1 MAPFVPTAAGE
12 SPTPHQQYKRFTM
25 RRCFAFII
33 FAFAVLILATPSHAH
48 TRPHHHDGFHRHSH
62 AVERGLKTTH
72 HKQHRRHVKSRSRS
86 ERQDAR
92 DQVRSAQTVAHPGG
106 CPSTSFCG
114 CGVALHVFGHHVRR
128 LWLASNWLSFPRANP
143 APGMVAV
150 RRGHVFAII
159 ETKGHGKVLAYDPNS
174 GRHRTRIHLRSLAG
188 FKVVN
193 PHGGT
198 RYAQASRGMS

>member
-1 MAPFVPTAAGE
+1 
-12 SPTPHQQYKRFTM
+12 M
-25 RRCFAFII
+25 RRCFAFVL
-33 FAFAVLILATPSHAH
+33 FASAVLILATPSHAR
-48 TRPHHHDGFHRHSH
+48 TRHHHHDGYRGHSH
-62 AVERGLKTTH
+62 AAERGVRVAL
-72 HKQHRRHVKSRSRS
+72 HKQHRRHGKTRSTS
-86 ERQDAR
+86 GQHVAR
-92 DQVRSAQTVAHPGG
+92 GVAHPRG

-159 ETKGHGKVLAYDPNS
+159 ENKGDGKVLAYDPNS

-188 FKVVN
+188 FQVVN
-193 PHGGT
+193 PRGGT
-198 RYAQASRGMS
+198 RYAQASGAKD

>member
-1 MAPFVPTAAGE
+1 
-12 SPTPHQQYKRFTM
+12 M
-25 RRCFAFII
+25 RRCFAFLL
-33 FAFAVLILATPSHAH
+33 FAFAVIIIATPSHARSRH
-48 TRPHHHDGFHRHSH
+48 RHDGFHRHSH
-62 AVERGLKTTH
+62 VAERGTTATR
-72 HKQHRRHVKSRSRS
+72 HKQHRRHGKTRSRS
-86 ERQDAR
+86 ERQHVAR
-92 DQVRSAQTVAHPGG
+92 DKIRSAQTVAHPSG

-159 ETKGHGKVLAYDPNS
+159 ETKGNGSVLAYDPNS
-174 GRHRTRIHLRSLAG
+174 GRHRTRVHLRSLAG

-193 PHGGT
+193 PLGKT
-198 RYAQASRGMS
+198 RHAQASWENS